1 MQIIAVANQ
10 KGGCGKTTTA
20 INLAAA
26 MAVNGKKVLLV
37 DLDPQS
43 HASVGLN
50 VKSDLTIYNVLSKLT
65 PHKVTIHNIIRK
77 VHENLYLAP
86 SSIVLSTLE
95 QELADEIGR
104 EACLYDVLKSNK
116 EFDYIFIDCPPNLGI
131 LTVNAIAASD
141 RVVIPVE
148 PSRFAIEGVHQLV
161 SIINLINE
169 RLKKD
174 VSYNVLVT
182 IFDSRL
188 RHCFDVLQKMKSTF
202 KDSLFSTIIHINVS
216 LKEAQ
221 AYGSDIFG
229 FDKYSRGAKD
239 YFSLSREIISKEVGI
254 EVITQ
259 AKRIIKEESARIKRV
274 VFTLNMP
281 SAREVF
287 LVGEFNNWIADE
299 KSRLD
304 NVNGVWTK
312 ECSLDKGNYRYRFI
326 VDGEWIADPDNA
338 VKESNPYGDVDSIL
352 TVK

>member
-26 MAVNGKKVLLV
+26 MAVNRKKVLVV

-43 HASVGLN
+43 HASVGFN
-50 VKSDLTIYNVLSKLT
+50 VKSELTIYNVLSKISPNKASL
-65 PHKVTIHNIIRK
+65 HNIIRK
-77 VHENLYLAP
+77 IHENLYLAP
-86 SSIVLSTLE
+86 SSIVLSTIE

-104 EACLYDVLKSNK
+104 ESRLHDVLKSNK

-141 RVVIPVE
+141 RVIIPVE
-148 PSRFAIEGVHQLV
+148 PSRFAVEGVHQ
-161 SIINLINE
+161 IIAIIDLIND

-174 VSYNVLVT
+174 VSYNILVT

-188 RHCFDVLQKMKSTF
+188 RYCFDVLQKMKTSF
-202 KDSLFSTIIHINVS
+202 KEKLFSAIIHINVS
-216 LKEAQ
+216 LKESQ
-221 AYGSDIFG
+221 AFGSDIFG

-239 YFSLSREIISKEVGI
+239 YFSLSREIISKEVSV
-254 EVITQ
+254 EVMSQ
-259 AKRIIKEESARIKRV
+259 AKKIIKEEVSRLKSV
-274 VFTLNMP
+274 VFTLNQP
-281 SAREVF
+281 DAQEVF

-299 KSRLD
+299 NSRLS
-304 NVNGVWTK
+304 NVNGIWAK
-312 ECSLDKGNYRYRFI
+312 ECALGKGNYRYRFI
-326 VDGEWIADPDNA
+326 VDGEWIADPDNSI
-338 VKESNPYGDVDSIL
+338 KESNPYGDVDSIL